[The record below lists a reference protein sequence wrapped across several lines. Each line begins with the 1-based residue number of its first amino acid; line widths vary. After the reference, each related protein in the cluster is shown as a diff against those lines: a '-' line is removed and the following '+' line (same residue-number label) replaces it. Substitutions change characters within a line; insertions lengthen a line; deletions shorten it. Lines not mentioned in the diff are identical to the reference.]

1 MIRALLLVGLGGG
14 AGSIFRYLASVV
26 VARYF
31 QGVFPLAVFTV
42 NVSGCFMIGLFLG
55 LLERQLFTNPDLKL
69 LFVTGFCGGYTT
81 FSAFSA
87 ENVDLIQSGH
97 CLTAF
102 LYIAA
107 SILAGMAAVWLGF
120 MLAKL

>member
-1 MIRALLLVGLGGG
+1 MMRALLLVGFGGG
-14 AGSIFRYLASVV
+14 AGSIFRYLTSVI

-31 QGVFPLAVFTV
+31 QGIFPLAIFIV

-55 LLERQLFTNPDLKL
+55 LLERQLFAHPDLKL

-81 FSAFSA
+81 FSTFSA

-97 CLTAF
+97 YLTAL

-107 SILAGMAAVWLGF
+107 SVLTGMAAVWLGF